1 MPSFAE
7 IRRAL
12 HGAWRLIFIDPR
24 ALLEFDG
31 SARGAWHSFWAAAIV
46 LPLNALAIVIPV
58 RAIGDAAQPAANI
71 ALDTAGTAVG
81 WLLLLALVYALV
93 RWYGRADR
101 YGLFVCTYN
110 WTQIPQV
117 VAAVLIAL
125 LVAGASNLVNFDSIA
140 STPTGPAL
148 LAGLAILL
156 ARLLRV
162 AILAYEWYVAWVSLE
177 AGILVPII
185 VVLLDF
191 ALGLS
196 ILRLTTE
203 LA

>member
-1 MPSFAE
+1 MPSLAE

-24 ALLEFDG
+24 ALLDFDG
-31 SARGAWHSFWAAAIV
+31 SPRGALHSFWAAAIV
-46 LPLNALAIVIPV
+46 LPLNVVSILIPV
-58 RAIGDAAQPAANI
+58 RAIGEAAEPASNI
-71 ALDTAGTAVG
+71 ALDTLGTIVG

-93 RWYGRADR
+93 RWYGKADR
-101 YGLFVCTYN
+101 YWLFVCTYN

-125 LVAGASNLVNFDSIA
+125 LVAGASNLVNVESIA

-148 LAGLAILL
+148 LAGISILL
-156 ARLLRV
+156 ARLLRI
-162 AILAYEWYVAWVSLE
+162 AIFAYEWYVAWVSLE

-196 ILRLTTE
+196 ILRLTAG

>member
-1 MPSFAE
+1 MPSLAE

-12 HGAWRLIFIDPR
+12 YGAWRFIFIDPR
-24 ALLEFDG
+24 AVLQFDG
-31 SARGAWHSFWAAAIV
+31 SARGAWRSFWAAAIV
-46 LPLNALAIVIPV
+46 LPLNALALAIPI
-58 RAIGDAAQPAANI
+58 RAIGEAPEPAPDI
-71 ALDTAGTAVG
+71 ALNTLGTVAS
-81 WLLLLALVYALV
+81 WAALLILVYALV
-93 RWYGRADR
+93 RWYGRGDR
-101 YGLFVCTYN
+101 YALFVCTYN

-125 LVAGASNLVNFDSIA
+125 LVAVATNLVNADSIA

-148 LAGLAILL
+148 LAGLAILV

-177 AGILVPII
+177 AGILIPII

-191 ALGLS
+191 ALGMS
-196 ILRLTTE
+196 ILRLMAGLT
-203 LA
+203 

>member
-1 MPSFAE
+1 MPSLAE

-12 HGAWRLIFIDPR
+12 HGAWRLIFIDAR
-24 ALLEFDG
+24 ALMEFDG
-31 SARGAWHSFWAAAIV
+31 SARGALHSFWAAAIV
-46 LPLNALAIVIPV
+46 LPLNALAIAVPV
-58 RAIGDAAQPAANI
+58 RAIGEAAEPVRNI
-71 ALDTAGTAVG
+71 AIDTAGTVVG
-81 WLLLLALVYALV
+81 WVALLALVYALV
-93 RWYGRADR
+93 RWYGKADR

-110 WTQIPQV
+110 WTQVPQV

-125 LVAGASNLVNFDSIA
+125 LVSGASNLVNADSIA

-162 AILAYEWYVAWVSLE
+162 AIFAYEWYVAWVSLD

-196 ILRLTTE
+196 ILRLTTG